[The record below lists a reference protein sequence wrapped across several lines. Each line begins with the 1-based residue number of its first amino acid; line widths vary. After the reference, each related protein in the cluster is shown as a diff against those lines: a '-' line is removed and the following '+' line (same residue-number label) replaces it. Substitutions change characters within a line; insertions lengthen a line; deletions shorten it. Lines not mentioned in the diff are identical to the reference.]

1 MKICEELR
9 QSILQSAI
17 QGKLTEQLES
27 DGTAE
32 DLLKEI
38 CAEKKKL
45 IAEGK
50 IKKEKPLPPI
60 SEEEILFDIP
70 ENWTWCKLHDISYL
84 IGSKK
89 NKILAKEVIEIGKY
103 PVVSQG
109 KKLIDGYCNDEN
121 KLIRNVPVIMFG
133 DHTRNVKYINFPFII
148 GADGTKFIKPITI
161 NAFYL
166 YYCINYFAKIIK
178 DRGYERHF
186 SLLQAKA
193 IPLPPLAE
201 QQRIVKSIEILM
213 SKLDELEKIENELDE
228 IKNEFPE
235 NLRDSL
241 LQAAIQGKL
250 TDQRP
255 EDGTAED
262 LLKEICAEKKRLI
275 AEGKIK
281 KEKPLPPISDE
292 EKPFDIPDNWTWV
305 RLADIF
311 YKITDGTH
319 STPKYTKAGIPF
331 LSVKDISSG
340 KIDLTNTKFI
350 SQEEHSELYKRC
362 NPEKGDLLITKVG
375 TTGVPAIVDTDIEF
389 SLFVSVALLKF
400 FHAYA
405 NINYLYYTLKSP
417 LIQEQAK
424 ENTRGV
430 GNKNWVLDAVKNTIF
445 PLPPLAEQERIV
457 ERLNELL
464 PLCEKYI

>member
-1 MKICEELR
+1 MGLWVRLGDISTYGHSTQKVNAKKVSDEHW
-9 QSILQSAI
+9 ILD
-17 QGKLTEQLES
+17 LE
-27 DGTAE
+27 D
-32 DLLKEI
+32 I
-38 CAEKKKL
+38 EKG
-45 IAEGK
+45 GK
-50 IKKEKPLPPI
+50 ILRYK
-60 SEEEILFDIP
+60 
-70 ENWTWCKLHDISYL
+70 T
-84 IGSKK
+84 
-89 NKILAKEVIEIGKY
+89 AKEVKAVGDKTIFHKGEILY
-103 PVVSQG
+103 S
-109 KKLIDGYCNDEN
+109 KLRPYLL
-121 KLIRNVPVIMFG
+121 KTLIAPSNGICTPELIAFNCYG
-133 DHTRNVKYINFPFII
+133 TINHKYIVYFLKSPYVNYNVNKATYGIKMPRI
-148 GADGTKFIKPITI
+148 GTDTMI
-161 NAFYL
+161 N
-166 YYCINYFAKIIK
+166 
-178 DRGYERHF
+178 
-186 SLLQAKA
+186 LLL
-193 IPLPPLAE
+193 PLPPLAE

-228 IKNEFPE
+228 IKNKFPE

-250 TDQRP
+250 TEQL
-255 EDGTAED
+255 ESDGTAEE
-262 LLKEICAEKKRLI
+262 LLKKIYSEKKRLI

-281 KEKPLPPISDE
+281 KEKPLPPISEE
-292 EKPFDIPDNWTWV
+292 EKPFDIPENWTWV
-305 RLADIF
+305 RFADIF